1 MTGRKICILGIGY
14 AGAAVGRVLAAEG
27 WQIVGTSRQP
37 EKRARQLPSNW
48 QIIGYQAGESSALA
62 AVLETADAV
71 LSTVAPLPD
80 GRDPVLTA
88 DGALLA
94 GFSGWTGYL
103 SATSVYGAGAGWLDE
118 TSRAVPAES
127 RGRAR
132 LAAEQSWQEAL
143 PQTEIFRA
151 AGIYGP
157 ARNQMARLRAGTA
170 RRIHKPGHLFNRIYL
185 DDLASIIAAAI
196 ARPRSGRIVNL
207 ADGQPCEQAELLA
220 GLAEMAGLPVPE
232 MVDYDAAGLTGMA
245 ASFWQ
250 HSRKIRSSVIEAEL
264 GVQLAC
270 PDWRAG
276 YRHIL
281 KEEGS

>member
-1 MTGRKICILGIGY
+1 MMAGKICILGIGY
-14 AGAAVGRVLAAEG
+14 AGAAVGRALANEG
-27 WQIVGTSRQP
+27 WQIAGTSRLP
-37 EKRARQLPSNW
+37 EKRARQLPANW
-48 QIIGYQAGESSALA
+48 QIIGYQAGEASGLA
-62 AVLETADAV
+62 AVLESADAV
-71 LSTVAPLPD
+71 LSTIAPLPD
-80 GRDPVLTA
+80 GRDPVLAA
-88 DGALLA
+88 DRALLA
-94 GFSGWTGYL
+94 GFSGWSGYL
-103 SATSVYGAGAGWLDE
+103 SATSVYGAGSGWLDE
-118 TSRAVPAES
+118 ASPAVPAES
-127 RGRAR
+127 RGKAR
-132 LAAEQSWQEAL
+132 LAAEQAWQECL

-157 ARNQMARLRAGTA
+157 GRNQLARLRAGTA

-196 ARPRSGRIVNL
+196 TRPRGGRIVNL

-220 GLAEMAGLPVPE
+220 GLADMAGLPIPE
-232 MVDYDAAGLTGMA
+232 EVDFAAAGLTGMA

-250 HSRKIRSSVIEAEL
+250 HSRKIRSSVIEPEL

-276 YRHIL
+276 YRQIL